1 MTHERKTSYD
11 LKWHLISIK
20 NVSEVLPQKNLLIG
34 CPALARLPNSISVR
48 CESDGLANW
57 YSEQVQ
63 KKIIRQHTSDIQAG
77 KGPVNT
83 INAYITQELS
93 SHSSHMRPGTTPGG
107 NHDQQ
112 KVWQSLWG
120 YYSGAQ
126 QQSGHWLVRPSKGLS
141 HHIITDQSHQS
152 V

>member
-1 MTHERKTSYD
+1 MTRERNTSYD
-11 LKWHLISIK
+11 LKWQLISIK
-20 NVSEVLPQKNLLIG
+20 NVSEVLPQQNLLIG

-63 KKIIRQHTSDIQAG
+63 KRIIRQHTSDRQAG

-93 SHSSHMRPGTTPGG
+93 SHSSHMRPGTVL
-107 NHDQQ
+107 HQ
-112 KVWQSLWG
+112 KETVTSRR
-120 YYSGAQ
+120 SD
-126 QQSGHWLVRPSKGLS
+126 SRSED
-141 HHIITDQSHQS
+141 IIPVPNSSQGTGW
-152 V
+152 